1 MSSIRPD
8 PNLLKKH
15 PNAVTLDQLQEKDR
29 FLGALLGAAA
39 GESLGAP
46 HEGKRAEEVGALREI
61 TGGGR
66 WAAGEPTDD
75 IDLTL
80 ALLRSIVARR
90 RFDQD
95 DAARRYLEWFSR
107 GPKDV
112 GLLTRASL
120 ENLRAGDS
128 PQQASALAWEDS
140 GRRAAGNGSV
150 MCCAPIGL
158 LHVRALEGL
167 ADDAAGAS
175 RITHH
180 DPRCV
185 GGCVAVATAIALL
198 VRGGRDAEEAIA
210 QAADAAGAVSDEVRA
225 AVERGASRRPA
236 DIAVDGDD
244 RGYVLR
250 TVEIAFS
257 ALAAGPS
264 FEEGLVSVVARG
276 GDTDT
281 NGAVGGALL
290 GAKHGKGR
298 IPERWLRPLKA
309 GAELASLGEQL
320 YRQL

>member
-1 MSSIRPD
+1 MGSIRPD
-8 PNLLKKH
+8 PNVLKKH

-39 GESLGAP
+39 GEALGAP
-46 HEGKRAEEVGALREI
+46 HEGKRAGEIGPLRDV

-80 ALLRSIVARR
+80 ALLRSLVARR

-112 GLLTRASL
+112 GRLTRASL

-150 MCCAPIGL
+150 MCCVPIGL
-158 LHVRALEGL
+158 LHVRTIEGL

-175 RITHH
+175 RITHY

-185 GGCVAVATAIALL
+185 AGCVAVTTAIALL
-198 VRGGRDAEEAIA
+198 VRGGRDSEEAVSR
-210 QAADAAGAVSDEVRA
+210 AAEAAGPVSDEVRA

-236 DIAVDGDD
+236 DISVDGED

-257 ALAAGPS
+257 ALATAAA
-264 FEEGLVSVVARG
+264 FEDGLLSVVARG

-281 NGAVGGALL
+281 NGAVAGALL
-290 GAKHGKGR
+290 GARHGKTR
-298 IPERWLRPLKA
+298 IPDRWLGPLESA
-309 GAELASLGEQL
+309 PELTTLGEQL